1 MSPEDA
7 KKAPRPSSI
16 TGRKGED
23 RAAGYLASQGCT
35 ILARNWQAHPGE
47 IDIILECPEQDK
59 GEPALSFVEVRTR
72 HGREGL
78 AEESIS
84 PRKAASMVAAAYAY
98 MQAHD
103 IDPETVPWRI
113 DLVSIALEGNR
124 STINWIKNAISEDML

>member
-1 MSPEDA
+1 LSPEDA

-35 ILARNWQAHPGE
+35 ILARNWHAHPGE
-47 IDIILECPEQDK
+47 IDIIIEYLSLD
-59 GEPALSFVEVRTR
+59 GREPALAFVEVRTR
-72 HGREGL
+72 HGRQGL

-84 PRKAASMVAAAYAY
+84 SRKAASMVAAAYAY
-98 MQAHD
+98 MQVHN
-103 IDPETVPWRI
+103 IDPETMPWRI

-124 STINWIKNAISEDML
+124 SSINWIKNAISEDML

>member
-1 MSPEDA
+1 MSPEDG
-7 KKAPRPSSI
+7 KKPPRPSSI

-35 ILARNWQAHPGE
+35 ILARNWQASPGE
-47 IDIILECPEQDK
+47 IDIILECLEQEN
-59 GEPALSFVEVRTR
+59 GEPTLSFVEVRTR

-98 MQAHD
+98 MQARE

-113 DLVSIALEGNR
+113 DLVSISLEGNR

>member
-7 KKAPRPSSI
+7 KKTPRPSSI
-16 TGRKGED
+16 TGRNGED
-23 RAAGYLASQGCT
+23 RAAGYLASQGCA

-47 IDIILECPEQDK
+47 IDIILQCPAHEK
-59 GEPALSFVEVRTR
+59 GEPTLSFVEVRTR
-72 HGREGL
+72 HGRQGL

-103 IDPETVPWRI
+103 IDPETIPWRI
-113 DLVSIALEGNR
+113 DLVSIALDGNR
-124 STINWIKNAISEDML
+124 STINWVKNAISEDML